1 MDMSDIRK
9 FNIDELLLKLK
20 EIRRDHMDLRFK
32 KASRQ
37 LSDTSEIKK
46 IKKDIARLETRLT
59 ELRFL
64 KGDNN
69 D

>member
-1 MDMSDIRK
+1 MDMAEIRK

-32 KASRQ
+32 KASMQ

-59 ELRFL
+59 DLRFL

>member
-1 MDMSDIRK
+1 MDMADIRK
-9 FNIDELLLKLK
+9 FNMDELLSKLK
-20 EIRRDHMDLRFK
+20 ETRRDHMDLRFK
-32 KASRQ
+32 KASMQ
-37 LSDTSEIKK
+37 LSDTTEIKK

-64 KGDNN
+64 KGESN

>member
-32 KASRQ
+32 KAES
-37 LSDTSEIKK
+37 
-46 IKKDIARLETRLT
+46 
-59 ELRFL
+59 
-64 KGDNN
+64 G
-69 D
+69 